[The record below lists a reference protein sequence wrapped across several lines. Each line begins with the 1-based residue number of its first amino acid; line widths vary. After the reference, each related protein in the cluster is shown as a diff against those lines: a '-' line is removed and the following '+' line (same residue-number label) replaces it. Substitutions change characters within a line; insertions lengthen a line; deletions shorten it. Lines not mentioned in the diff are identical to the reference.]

1 MSATNRI
8 CILAAPRTGSSLLR
22 SLLDSQED
30 VTFAGEVFHPKNV
43 QLPRPLRRAIPAA
56 EQTREARDADPVGFL
71 ERCVEACPTTVFGFK
86 HFQSHADAVRD
97 LVLERPEW
105 RIVLLYRENF
115 LAVYASRL
123 AARASG
129 AWSATG
135 PTPAG
140 EAEEAEAAEAAAAAG
155 PAAPRRPVAFDAAQF
170 HKSHDTYR
178 RYFDKLLGRC
188 AKAGKPFH
196 VIEYAEVMR
205 PEIVQSLARLLGFPS
220 VGRVSSPLRKQGTA
234 RVLERFSNPADAMR
248 AIAEIGRPDW
258 AEERGPLFEVAE
270 RAARVAERRAGRRA
284 ARAAGEAAAAAA
296 PPAGRPGEDPAPAHR
311 AA

>member
-140 EAEEAEAAEAAAAAG
+140 EAEEGEAAEAAAAAG
-155 PAAPRRPVAFDAAQF
+155 PAAPRR
-170 HKSHDTYR
+170 
-178 RYFDKLLGRC
+178 
-188 AKAGKPFH
+188 AG
-196 VIEYAEVMR
+196 
-205 PEIVQSLARLLGFPS
+205 PS
-220 VGRVSSPLRKQGTA
+220 PSTPPSSTSRTTPTGAT
-234 RVLERFSNPADAMR
+234 STSSS
-248 AIAEIGRPDW
+248 
-258 AEERGPLFEVAE
+258 
-270 RAARVAERRAGRRA
+270 
-284 ARAAGEAAAAAA
+284 AAA
-296 PPAGRPGEDPAPAHR
+296 PRPGSPSTSSSTPR
-311 AA
+311 